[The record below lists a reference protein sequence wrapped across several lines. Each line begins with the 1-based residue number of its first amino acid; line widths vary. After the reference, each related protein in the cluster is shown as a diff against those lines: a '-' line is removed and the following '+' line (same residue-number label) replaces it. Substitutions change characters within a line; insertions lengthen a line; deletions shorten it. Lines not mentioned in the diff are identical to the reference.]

1 MNDLTVFE
9 NPEFGSIRTVELDG
23 EPWLVG
29 KDVATALGYKN
40 PQEAIRTHV
49 DDEDKG
55 VSEILTPGGK
65 QSVPIINESGLYSL
79 VLSSKLPTARKFR
92 RWVTSEVLP
101 SIRKTGGYITGQ
113 KELSPAEL
121 MAKALKVA
129 NDVLAERDA
138 RIAKL
143 DAENI
148 QLLAENTA
156 NKPKVIFA
164 DAVSASERSILVG
177 ELAKMLRQNG
187 VEIGQNRLFDWMR
200 QNGFLIRRQGTDYNM
215 PTQKAMEMGLFEIK
229 ETSVVHSAGNVTI
242 NKTPKV
248 TGKGQVYFIN
258 RFLGRKE
265 A

>member
-1 MNDLTVFE
+1 MKELTVFE
-9 NPEFGSIRTVELDG
+9 NSAFGSVRTVELDG
-23 EPWLVG
+23 EPWFVG
-29 KDVATALGYKN
+29 KDVATALGYSNTKD
-40 PQEAIRTHV
+40 ALAKHV
-49 DDEDKG
+49 DPEDKRQDDG
-55 VSEILTPGGK
+55 VAICDPMGREQHPT
-65 QSVPIINESGLYSL
+65 IINESGLYSL
-79 VLSSKLPTARKFR
+79 VLSSKLPTAKQFK
-92 RWVTSEVLP
+92 RWITSEVLP
-101 SIRKTGGYITGQ
+101 SIRKTGGYIAGQ

-121 MAKALKVA
+121 MAKALLVA
-129 NDVLAERDA
+129 QKTLGERQAHIAE
-138 RIAKL
+138 L
-143 DAENI
+143 E
-148 QLLAENTA
+148 AENTA

-177 ELAKMLRQNG
+177 ELAKLLRQNG

-215 PTQKAMEMGLFEIK
+215 PTQKAMEIGLFEIK

-258 RFLGRKE
+258 RFLDRKE